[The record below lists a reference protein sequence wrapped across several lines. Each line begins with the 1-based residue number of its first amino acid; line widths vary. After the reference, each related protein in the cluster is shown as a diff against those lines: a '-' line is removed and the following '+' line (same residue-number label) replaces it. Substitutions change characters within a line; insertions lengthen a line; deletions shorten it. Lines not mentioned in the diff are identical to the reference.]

1 LAWKIG
7 EFDRIDRFL
16 KPLAAG
22 FEGSLNLTD
31 DAALL
36 APIPGEEHVVTLD
49 TMVEGTH
56 FLPDTDPEQLAQ
68 KLLRVNLSDLA
79 AMGAR
84 PVAYFLSLTLP
95 DKCDERWLHAF
106 SDGLSRDQE
115 TFGLHLAGGDTTSTK
130 GPLVISITIIGS
142 VPAGQ
147 AFRRS
152 GAKAGDAIMVSGTVG
167 DGYLGLMAAQGGLG
181 TLPDMARD
189 ALMKRYNLPNPRVT
203 LARWLREQGSAVHAA
218 VDLSDGLAADLGH
231 ICRHSNLRAEIGIN
245 RIPLSQPSRMAIEAQ
260 FISTVDLLG
269 GGDDYELIFTVPEA
283 EAKALIEAADHAN
296 MPKLSIIGKMVTSD
310 TNKEKTDVYV
320 CVCDEKGQG
329 IPLSV
334 SGWQHGQ

>member
-1 LAWKIG
+1 MAWKIG

-36 APIPGEEHVVTLD
+36 APIAGEEHVVTLD

-56 FLPDTDPEQLAQ
+56 FLPDTEPEQLAQ

-95 DKCDERWLHAF
+95 DKCDEHWLHAF
-106 SDGLSRDQE
+106 TDGLSRDQE

-147 AFRRS
+147 AFKRS

-167 DGYLGLMAAQGGLG
+167 DGYLGLMAAQGGVG
-181 TLPDMARD
+181 TLPDVARD

-203 LARWLREQGSAVHAA
+203 LARWLREQGIAVHAA

-245 RIPLSQPSRMAIEAQ
+245 RIPLSQSSKMAIEAQ
-260 FISTVDLLG
+260 FISAVELLG

-283 EAKALIEAADHAN
+283 NAEALIAAADRAN
-296 MPKLSIIGKMVTSD
+296 MPKLSMIGKMVSPDTDQGKSD
-310 TNKEKTDVYV
+310 VCVYV
-320 CVCDEKGQG
+320 YDADGREL
-329 IPLSV
+329 PLSV

>member
-1 LAWKIG
+1 
-7 EFDRIDRFL
+7 
-16 KPLAAG
+16 
-22 FEGSLNLTD
+22 
-31 DAALL
+31 
-36 APIPGEEHVVTLD
+36 
-49 TMVEGTH
+49 
-56 FLPDTDPEQLAQ
+56 
-68 KLLRVNLSDLA
+68 
-79 AMGAR
+79 
-84 PVAYFLSLTLP
+84 
-95 DKCDERWLHAF
+95 
-106 SDGLSRDQE
+106 
-115 TFGLHLAGGDTTSTK
+115 
-130 GPLVISITIIGS
+130 
-142 VPAGQ
+142 
-147 AFRRS
+147 
-152 GAKAGDAIMVSGTVG
+152 MVSGTVG